1 MLATLSKH
9 SCSGGRNVPKKR
21 RSKGPQLRSRKSV
34 GRGVGS
40 SRSGRKTQPSSAA
53 ATGGG
58 EGRTFSMKATKN
70 PSTLVSEAR
79 SVAKENGATFR
90 GDTTSGSFSGKG
102 VKGRY
107 KIEGGT
113 VKVTITDKPTL
124 ASWSKVESKVK
135 EFFR

>member
-1 MLATLSKH
+1 MAK
-9 SCSGGRNVPKKR
+9 GARKG
-21 RSKGPQLRSRKSV
+21 KGPNRRPRKSA
-34 GRGVGS
+34 RATGS
-40 SRSGRKTQPSSAA
+40 PSTGRKTQTTSAA
-53 ATGGG
+53 KGGEGGG
-58 EGRTFSMKATKN
+58 GRGGRTFSIKTTKN
-70 PSTLVSEAR
+70 PTTLVSEAKK
-79 SVAKENGATFR
+79 VAKDNNATLR

-102 VKGRY
+102 VEGRY

>member
-1 MLATLSKH
+1 MAK
-9 SCSGGRNVPKKR
+9 RR
-21 RSKGPQLRSRKSV
+21 RSKGPQRRSRKSV
-34 GRGVGS
+34 GRVGS
-40 SRSGRKTQPSSAA
+40 SPTGRKTQPSSAA
-53 ATGGG
+53 AQGGG
-58 EGRTFSMKATKN
+58 EGRTFSMKTTKN

-79 SVAKENGATFR
+79 RVAKENGATFR

-124 ASWSKVESKVK
+124 ASWSTVESKVK

>member
-1 MLATLSKH
+1 VAK
-9 SCSGGRNVPKKR
+9 RR
-21 RSKGPQLRSRKSV
+21 RSKGPQRRPRKSV

-53 ATGGG
+53 AQGGG

-79 SVAKENGATFR
+79 RVAKENGATFR

-102 VKGRY
+102 VKGTY

-124 ASWSKVESKVK
+124 ASWSTVESKVK

>member
-1 MLATLSKH
+1 MAKEARK
-9 SCSGGRNVPKKR
+9 G
-21 RSKGPQLRSRKSV
+21 KGPNRRPRKSA
-34 GRGVGS
+34 RATGS
-40 SRSGRKTQPSSAA
+40 PSTGRKTQTTSAA
-53 ATGGG
+53 KGEEGGG
-58 EGRTFSMKATKN
+58 GRGGRTFSIKTTKN
-70 PSTLVSEAR
+70 PTTLVSEAKK
-79 SVAKENGATFR
+79 VAKDNNATFR

-102 VKGRY
+102 VEGRY